1 MRQSRLVASRQ
12 PDVTEILAL
21 AIAMLLLLMRD
32 RAVLPGRTY
41 VDVATICK
49 RLRVTQSTWTAEE
62 VPRAMSRTE

>member
-32 RAVLPGRTY
+32 RAVLPGRT
-41 VDVATICK
+41 
-49 RLRVTQSTWTAEE
+49 
-62 VPRAMSRTE
+62 